1 MNKKTAL
8 FLIISVVIALCVFI
22 LALTVGKYAIS
33 ISDFFKAVFT
43 ADQSVATQRSI
54 ILNLRL
60 PRTIVAALTGIGLSV
75 SGLLYQEIF
84 QNKLVS
90 PDLLGVSSGSAVG
103 AAVAI
108 TIGFSSALVSLFS
121 FCLGVATVF
130 ITLILS
136 KQFKNGKSLTL
147 ILAGIIVGGFMSALL
162 SMIKYFADPT
172 TTLATITYWL
182 MGSFENSVMSNVY
195 ILLPIVSVCCVILIV
210 LSWRINVVA
219 LGQEEAQTKGINY
232 KFYQLLIIGIAT
244 LLTASTVAFSGT
256 ISWVGLVI
264 PHLVR
269 LIVGRDTRRTIPL
282 CITFGGVFMML
293 VDIFSRTF
301 TSQELPIS
309 AVTGLFGTVLF
320 VIILLVRRR
329 DYNVH

>member
-8 FLIISVVIALCVFI
+8 FFIISLIIGVCVFI
-22 LALTVGKYAIS
+22 FALTVGKYEIS
-33 ISDFFKAVFT
+33 VSDFFKAVFT
-43 ADQSVATQRSI
+43 ADESVTTQRSI

-60 PRTIVAALTGIGLSV
+60 PRTIIAALTGIGLSI

-108 TIGFSSALVSLFS
+108 LLGFSSAIISLLS
-121 FCLGVATVF
+121 FCLGIVTVL

-136 KQFKNGKSLTL
+136 RQFKNGKSLTL
-147 ILAGIIVGGFMSALL
+147 ILAGIIVGGFMSAAL
-162 SMIKYFADPT
+162 SMIKYFADPM
-172 TTLATITYWL
+172 TTLSTITYWL
-182 MGSFENSVMSNVY
+182 MGSFENSIMKKVY
-195 ILLPIVSVCCVILIV
+195 ILLPIVLVCCIV
-210 LSWRINVVA
+210 LITISWRINVVA

-256 ISWVGLVI
+256 ISWIGLVV

-282 CITFGGVFMML
+282 CITFGGIFMML

-301 TSQELPIS
+301 TSQELPVS
-309 AVTGLFGTVLF
+309 AVTGLFGTVIF
-320 VIILLVRRR
+320 VVILLIRRR